1 MLINHQTPYL
11 IEIENS
17 SGVQLL
23 TNIVNHEILGIKIG
37 ENTIVPWLIKNTVTD
52 ILEKDDNYL
61 AKNINQKY
69 EYKKDLQSQLQA
81 KFEANGKTKLHLKF
95 ETVKDNTLSRT
106 IVKVTALET
115 IKS

>member
-23 TNIVNHEILGIKIG
+23 ANIVNHEILGVKIG
-37 ENTIVPWLIKNTVTD
+37 ENTIVPWLIKNTITD

-61 AKNINQKY
+61 AKNMNQKY
-69 EYKKDLQSQLQA
+69 EYKKDL
-81 KFEANGKTKLHLKF
+81 
-95 ETVKDNTLSRT
+95 
-106 IVKVTALET
+106 
-115 IKS
+115 

>member
-11 IEIENS
+11 IELESS

-23 TNIVNHEILGIKIG
+23 ANLMNHEILGLKIG
-37 ENTIVPWLIKNTVTD
+37 ANTIVPWLIKNIITD

-61 AKNINQKY
+61 AKDMTQKY
-69 EYKKDLQSQLQA
+69 EYKKDLQAQLQS

-95 ETVKDNTLSRT
+95 ETVKDNTPFKT
-106 IVKVTALET
+106 IIKVTALET
-115 IKS
+115 ITS

>member
-37 ENTIVPWLIKNTVTD
+37 ANTIVPWLIKNTITD

-61 AKNINQKY
+61 AKNMNQKY
-69 EYKKDLQSQLQA
+69 KYKKDLQSQLQA
-81 KFEANGKTKLHLKF
+81 KFEANGETTLYLRF
-95 ETVKDNTLSRT
+95 ETVKDNTPSKT

>member
-37 ENTIVPWLIKNTVTD
+37 ENTIVPWLIKNTITD

-95 ETVKDNTLSRT
+95 ETVKDNTPSKT

>member
-11 IEIENS
+11 IEIESS
-17 SGVQLL
+17 SGIQLL
-23 TNIVNHEILGIKIG
+23 ANIVNHEILGLKIG
-37 ENTIVPWLIKNTVTD
+37 ANTIVPWLIKNTITD

-61 AKNINQKY
+61 AKNMTQKY
-69 EYKKDLQSQLQA
+69 EYKKDLQSQLQT
-81 KFEANGKTKLHLKF
+81 KFEDNGKTTLHIKF
-95 ETVKDNTLSRT
+95 DTVKDYTPSKT

>member
-23 TNIVNHEILGIKIG
+23 ANIVNHEILGIKIG
-37 ENTIVPWLIKNTVTD
+37 ENTIVPWLIKNTITD

-61 AKNINQKY
+61 AKNITQKY
-69 EYKKDLQSQLQA
+69 E
-81 KFEANGKTKLHLKF
+81 
-95 ETVKDNTLSRT
+95 
-106 IVKVTALET
+106 
-115 IKS
+115 

>member
-37 ENTIVPWLIKNTVTD
+37 ENTIVPWLIKNTITD

-61 AKNINQKY
+61 AKNMTQKY

-81 KFEANGKTKLHLKF
+81 KFE
-95 ETVKDNTLSRT
+95 TVKDNTPSKT
-106 IVKVTALET
+106 IVKVTALKT

>member
-17 SGVQLL
+17 SGTQLL
-23 TNIVNHEILGIKIG
+23 ANIVNHEILGLKIG
-37 ENTIVPWLIKNTVTD
+37 ANTIVPWLIKNTITD

-61 AKNINQKY
+61 AKNITQKY

-81 KFEANGKTKLHLKF
+81 KFEANGKKTLHLKF
-95 ETVKDNTLSRT
+95 ETVKDNILSKT
-106 IVKVTALET
+106 IIKVTALET